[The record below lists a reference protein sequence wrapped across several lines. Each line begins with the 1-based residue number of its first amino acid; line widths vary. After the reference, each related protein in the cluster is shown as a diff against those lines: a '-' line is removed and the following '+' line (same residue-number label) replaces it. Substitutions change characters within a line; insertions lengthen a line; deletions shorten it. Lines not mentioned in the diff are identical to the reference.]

1 MIITCISS
9 KEILILFLLVPLM
22 STGMV
27 NLTQQSKACH
37 GNSNSVFQDNGSTLD
52 TNGKTTARR
61 HQAISLLKLLAIIK
75 FQAAG
80 RGTLHALM
88 ENILA
93 TRRFH
98 LVGLW
103 AKYHCTEVW
112 EVIAV
117 DSKSGNSLNQG
128 GSFHSGVS
136 EQIITALMVVK
147 YLTGF
152 VEIVVLVV
160 IFRPQLPLVDNA
172 GKV

>member
-1 MIITCISS
+1 MEIILTCISS
-9 KEILILFLLVPLM
+9 KGILILFLLVPLM

-52 TNGKTTARR
+52 TNGKTTYFRIQARR
-61 HQAISLLKLLAIIK
+61 DQAISLLKLLAIIK

-98 LVGLW
+98 LVGG
-103 AKYHCTEVW
+103 YCC
-112 EVIAV
+112 
-117 DSKSGNSLNQG
+117 
-128 GSFHSGVS
+128 
-136 EQIITALMVVK
+136 
-147 YLTGF
+147 
-152 VEIVVLVV
+152 
-160 IFRPQLPLVDNA
+160 
-172 GKV
+172 

>member
-1 MIITCISS
+1 
-9 KEILILFLLVPLM
+9 M

-52 TNGKTTARR
+52 TNGKTTYFRIQARR
-61 HQAISLLKLLAIIK
+61 HQAISLLKLLVIIK

-98 LVGLW
+98 LVGL
-103 AKYHCTEVW
+103 
-112 EVIAV
+112 
-117 DSKSGNSLNQG
+117 
-128 GSFHSGVS
+128 
-136 EQIITALMVVK
+136 
-147 YLTGF
+147 
-152 VEIVVLVV
+152 
-160 IFRPQLPLVDNA
+160 
-172 GKV
+172 